1 MHHEPAVA
9 DALDVS
15 TDVKVPGDGGGT
27 VAAAGG
33 VHAQYR
39 QRTRLRCCLQARP
52 PRQRLTSGAA
62 CAELQCCRGR
72 LAPGSILLRRPARGA
87 PCARC
92 GVRLMRSAWCGP
104 SPSLKTS
111 SVVLHAIRHRK
122 PRLFGQGCVAN
133 PRDTY
138 RYRCGLRLALT
149 KNPSAFNVPSSMQH
163 HTSTATGTHA
173 RHDAR
178 SRWTA
183 RRDGV
188 PHARAAGR
196 GDMGGSPH
204 SPQGAHHV

>member
-1 MHHEPAVA
+1 MHHGPAVA

-15 TDVKVPGDGGGT
+15 TDEKVPGDGGGT

-72 LAPGSILLRRPARGA
+72 LAPGSILLLRPARGA

-111 SVVLHAIRHRK
+111 SVVLHA
-122 PRLFGQGCVAN
+122 
-133 PRDTY
+133 
-138 RYRCGLRLALT
+138 
-149 KNPSAFNVPSSMQH
+149 
-163 HTSTATGTHA
+163 STATGTHA
-173 RHDAR
+173 RRDAR